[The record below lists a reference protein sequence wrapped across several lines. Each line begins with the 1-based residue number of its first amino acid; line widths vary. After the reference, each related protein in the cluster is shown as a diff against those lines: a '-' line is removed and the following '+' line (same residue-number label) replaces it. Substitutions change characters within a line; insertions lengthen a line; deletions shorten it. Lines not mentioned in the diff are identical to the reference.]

1 MAGEPI
7 EAVRQGIK
15 ALLSELRGDPQAL
28 ETAYLSVITFASRVQ
43 QTTKL
48 TELMLFKEPRLE
60 AEGCTLMGGALKLL
74 AECVRTE
81 VRKNTETQKGDW
93 RPLVFL
99 LTDGSPTDLPTGG
112 SRNQV
117 AEARQHHRL
126 CGGGRCRYELSEAGH
141 GQCADDEQPVRRRYG
156 EVLCMGLRLDQDVL
170 QEP

>member
-1 MAGEPI
+1 MGEPI

-28 ETAYLSVITFASRVQ
+28 ETAYLSVITFASQVR

-93 RPLVFL
+93 RPRPVGALAPA
-99 LTDGSPTDLPTGG
+99 S
-112 SRNQV
+112 
-117 AEARQHHRL
+117 AM
-126 CGGGRCRYELSEAGH
+126 RCRSATEGSESGAKRLTL
-141 GQCADDEQPVRRRYG
+141 RRVSSMSRASMS
-156 EVLCMGLRLDQDVL
+156 E
-170 QEP
+170 E